1 MTDHAP
7 DTPNRRRFI
16 RHTAAG
22 MIGWL
27 SVEHATAEP
36 GVVPAVEDDKNTHNM
51 LIAGRESAFVSHLPM
66 FDGLDKAKT
75 DFTSPHRYQFIAEAS
90 FSVGGKPVTQLY
102 LDDRRAN
109 PDVRI
114 YTLGP
119 LEEFVLT
126 HLFPAGSSQP
136 AKRSFTAKV
145 VRGHLEQGG
154 KTVPGLAKVTVTID
168 RVIHARKFDPRAAR
182 PEQLEYLLFGTPGDL
197 LLAHAIMQ
205 PPDFDHV
212 VGVTVK
218 GTTLAAADLA
228 GDVRL
233 VFPDRKNAAAA
244 RVRESQTLK
253 GLLRRASQPGKDTP
267 VDVQVTRQFYFE
279 EGELLVPHTF
289 DPTAEEKKGV

>member
-7 DTPNRRRFI
+7 DFLNRRRFI

-27 SVEHATAEP
+27 SVEHATA
-36 GVVPAVEDDKNTHNM
+36 PAGAIAAAEDDVNTHNM
-51 LIAGRESAFVSHLPM
+51 LIAGKESAFVSHLPM
-66 FDGLDKAKT
+66 FEGLDAAKT
-75 DFTSPHRYQFIAEAS
+75 EFTSPHRYQFIAEAS
-90 FSVGGKPVTQLY
+90 FTVDGKPVTKLY
-102 LDDRRAN
+102 LDDRRKN

-119 LEEFVLT
+119 SEQFVLT

-136 AKRSFTAKV
+136 ARRSFTAKV

-154 KTVPGLAKVTVTID
+154 KTVPGLGNVTVNVD

-182 PEQLEYLLFGTPGDL
+182 PEALEYVLFGTPGDL

-205 PPDFDHV
+205 PPDFDQV
-212 VGVTVK
+212 VGIAVK
-218 GTTLAAADLA
+218 GTTLTAADLT

-253 GLLRRASQPGKDTP
+253 GLLRRTSQPGKDLP

-289 DPTAEEKKGV
+289 DTTAEEKKGF